1 MLISFRIL
9 NYVLHTKNMKFIE
22 WWKRQNLTYACLDF
36 LFCFWFLGKSWTCCG
51 YSNATSFNSWIISAV
66 REGGLVKQSR
76 NSILLLAY
84 WLEATPSIIQ
94 PFRCSEGHGD
104 RTSPVPHRA
113 QKNFSKCGAH
123 MRAKVA
129 GNLVT
134 WKSCAWFNGIKRY
147 SLLSNWPAWE
157 GGGPSPF
164 LFRTHIQWHFNTY
177 H

>member
-1 MLISFRIL
+1 SGGGFSAAAQAKKPKNGFIPCAYL
-9 NYVLHTKNMKFIE
+9 NGTNHQMVQTYHWLTINRLLH
-22 WWKRQNLTYACLDF
+22 
-36 LFCFWFLGKSWTCCG
+36 S
-51 YSNATSFNSWIISAV
+51 V
-66 REGGLVKQSR
+66 REGGLVSKQSR

-134 WKSCAWFNGIKRY
+134 
-147 SLLSNWPAWE
+147 
-157 GGGPSPF
+157 
-164 LFRTHIQWHFNTY
+164 
-177 H
+177 